1 MIRTVNTRFTD
12 KKLIQTRFQYNIIY
26 NIYRELPIIEPLD
39 HLKNIIRYQDAT
51 NR

>member
-26 NIYRELPIIEPLD
+26 NMYIGLPIIVP
-39 HLKNIIRYQDAT
+39 
-51 NR
+51 